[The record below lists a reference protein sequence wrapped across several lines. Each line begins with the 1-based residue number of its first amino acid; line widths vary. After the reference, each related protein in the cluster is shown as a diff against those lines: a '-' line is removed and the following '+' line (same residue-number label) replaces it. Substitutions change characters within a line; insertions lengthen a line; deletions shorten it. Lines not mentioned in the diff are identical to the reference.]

1 MSWPWLISFL
11 VPLSVIAL
19 AIPLMLEKIPRNH
32 FYGVRTRQ
40 TLSSN
45 EIWYYANRICGYAM
59 IAAGLFWLALV
70 HILHP
75 LLHNDRAAL
84 NMAALGGALG
94 LGVAC
99 AVPLILTRRKFP
111 A

>member
-32 FYGVRTRQ
+32 FYGIRTRR

-45 EIWYYANRICGYAM
+45 EIWYYANRIC
-59 IAAGLFWLALV
+59 
-70 HILHP
+70 
-75 LLHNDRAAL
+75 
-84 NMAALGGALG
+84 
-94 LGVAC
+94 
-99 AVPLILTRRKFP
+99 
-111 A
+111 